1 MEREKEIER
10 MSRRIRVP
18 VILQMEALECGAAS
32 LAMILAYYKR
42 YIPLEELRNDCGVS
56 RDGSK
61 AGNIIKAARF
71 HGMEAAGYKYTTE
84 RLRTLNRFPVIIHWN
99 FNHFVVLTG
108 FKKDRAIIND
118 PASGTVSV
126 SMEEFD
132 RSYTGITLVM
142 KPGKDFQP
150 QGRPKSSMH
159 FLGRY
164 AGKYKTAMAA
174 VCLCG
179 LLIALA
185 GLFTPALERIFM
197 DYVVLSYA
205 EEWMRN
211 LTFAMLLL
219 LGVTFLLR
227 VLFSALLLRSK
238 RMMGMEMN
246 MNYMWHALRL
256 PVDFFQQRLPGDISG
271 RQMDNDTVANT
282 LFDQLIPTLINIVM
296 AVMYFVTLLILNP
309 WMALIAFVS
318 LAVEIVTWYILSAK
332 NRDASRNISRD
343 EGKYTGS
350 AMAGVSMIETIKA
363 SGAENGYF
371 EKITG
376 YLAKYQNSKLR
387 LQGSMMLTRF
397 LPELMM
403 DLCNA
408 AVLLA
413 GVIQILN
420 GESTIG
426 FLLAFQGFLSQF
438 LSPVNTAL
446 ESASEMETVFAQM
459 ERLDDVL
466 NYPAD
471 VPETVGGTSADG
483 GSESRLSGRLVF
495 ENVSFSYGKLEPA
508 FIEDFSLIVEAGQ
521 MVAFVGGSGSGK
533 STLASLITGLYPIR
547 CGRILFDGKERTDI
561 ERCLFTQSVSIVNQN
576 AALFRGTIRENLTL
590 WDDSVDEQTIIEACK
605 DAGIYNDIMQ
615 RSSGLDFMLT
625 EGGKNFSGGQRQR
638 MEIARAFIKKPTLL
652 ILDEATSAL
661 DPPTEKKVMDS
672 VKRRKMTCV
681 VIAHRLSTIRNADQ
695 IIVLEY
701 GKVVERGTH
710 ETLLEK
716 NGVYAKL
723 TGSEGM

>member
-1 MEREKEIER
+1 MGKRLQ
-10 MSRRIRVP
+10 VP

-32 LAMILAYYKR
+32 LAMVLAYYKR

-61 AGNIIKAARF
+61 AGNILKAARF

-84 RLRTLNRFPVIIHWN
+84 RLKRLEQFPVIIHWN
-99 FNHFVVLTG
+99 FNHFVVLDG
-108 FKKDRAIIND
+108 FTKDKAIIND
-118 PASGTVSV
+118 PASGVIEV

-132 RSYTGITLVM
+132 KSYTGITLVM

-150 QGRPKSSMH
+150 QGKPKSFTH

-164 AGKYKTAMAA
+164 IGNYKAAMAA
-174 VCLCG
+174 VCLSG
-179 LLIALA
+179 LLIAIA
-185 GLFTPALERIFM
+185 GLFAPAMERIFM

-205 EEWMRN
+205 KEWMQN
-211 LTFAMLLL
+211 LFFAMLLL
-219 LGVTFLLR
+219 LAVTFLLR
-227 VLFSALLLRSK
+227 IFFSALLFRSK
-238 RMMGMEMN
+238 RMMGLEMN

-256 PVDFFQQRLPGDISG
+256 PVDFFQQRAPGDISG
-271 RQMDNDTVANT
+271 RQMDNDTVTNT
-282 LFDQLIPTLINIVM
+282 LFDDLIPTLINIIM
-296 AVMYFVTLLILNP
+296 AALYFLVLLSLNP

-318 LAVEIVTWYILSAK
+318 LAVETVTWRILSVK
-332 NRDASRNISRD
+332 NRNASRNISRD

-363 SGAENGYF
+363 SGAEKGYF

-376 YLAKYQNSKLR
+376 YLTKYQNSKIQ
-387 LQGSMMLTRF
+387 LQSSMMITRF

-408 AVLLA
+408 AVLLV

-420 GESTIG
+420 GDLTIG
-426 FLLAFQGFLSQF
+426 FLLAFQGFLTQF

-446 ESASEMETVFAQM
+446 EAVGDMETVFAQM

-466 NYPAD
+466 NYPTD
-471 VPETVGGTSADG
+471 VPGTVGAKEEIEDP
-483 GSESRLSGRLVF
+483 ESRLSGQLIF
-495 ENVSFSYGKLEPA
+495 ENVNFAYGKFDPA
-508 FIEDFSLIVEAGQ
+508 FIEDFSLVVEPGQ

-533 STLASLITGLYPIR
+533 STLANLITGIYPIR
-547 CGRILFDGKERTDI
+547 SGKILFDGKERLDI
-561 ERCLFTQSVSIVNQN
+561 ERYLFTQSVSIVNQN
-576 AALFRGTIRENLTL
+576 IALFRGTIRDNLTL

-615 RSSGLDFMLT
+615 RANGLDYMMT

-661 DPPTEKKVMDS
+661 DPPTEKRVMDA

-681 VIAHRLSTIRNADQ
+681 VIAHRLSTIRNADR
-695 IIVLEY
+695 IIVLER
-701 GKVVERGTH
+701 GKVIEEGTH
-710 ETLLEK
+710 QSLIK
-716 NGVYAKL
+716 ANGAYARL
-723 TGSEGM
+723 AGSEEM